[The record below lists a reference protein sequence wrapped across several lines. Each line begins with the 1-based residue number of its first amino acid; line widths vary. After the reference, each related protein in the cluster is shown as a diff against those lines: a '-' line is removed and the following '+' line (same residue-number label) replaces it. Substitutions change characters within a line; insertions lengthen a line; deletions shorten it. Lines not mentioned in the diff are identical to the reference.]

1 LHTGILMTDEND
13 LLKRLKEDDV
23 EALHLLFDRY
33 FGDLNR
39 YLCLLFK
46 NEVMAENIAQDIF
59 VYIWEQRHKLEIHS
73 SLEAYLYTAGRYRA
87 LNQLRN
93 EKLHKHVLQKIRQS
107 EPDAFDLNNKIEM
120 IELENLI
127 EEAVSSLPERCQ
139 KIFRMSRYDELSYK
153 AIAGLLGISVNTVEN
168 QMSIALKKLR
178 KVLKPFYLQ
187 MLLSL

>member
-1 LHTGILMTDEND
+1 MTDEND

-23 EALHLLFDRY
+23 EALHLLFNKY
-33 FGDLNR
+33 FGSLNR
-39 YLCLLFK
+39 YLYLLFK
-46 NEVMAENIAQDIF
+46 NEAMAENIAQDIF

-93 EKLHKHVLQKIRQS
+93 EKLHKHVLQKISQS
-107 EPDAFDLNNKIEM
+107 DTDAFDLNNKIELT
-120 IELENLI
+120 ELEKLI

-187 MLLSL
+187 MLFSL